1 MSFNRSIRHHTLRSD
16 ALLPFFDAIFG
27 VALTLLAFNI
37 PSNLDIQGPSE
48 SLLAPIGAYCLTG
61 TIVILYWFKMR
72 RLIVVCRFLHVPQLL
87 CMGQSILLICLFP
100 KLSNLVLR
108 YGSEAGTIFML
119 SRGQV
124 VNTVYLIVLFFFN
137 ALCFVF
143 AWSLTTTHYYKKV
156 NRDILSHIMG
166 GQALG
171 FVLILAMV
179 FAEFFVDTFNN
190 QYIFL
195 VPAVIIAEEILVAFR
210 FSDLRR

>member
-1 MSFNRSIRHHTLRSD
+1 MI
-16 ALLPFFDAIFG
+16 
-27 VALTLLAFNI
+27 
-37 PSNLDIQGPSE
+37 
-48 SLLAPIGAYCLTG
+48 
-61 TIVILYWFKMR
+61 
-72 RLIVVCRFLHVPQLL
+72 
-87 CMGQSILLICLFP
+87 
-100 KLSNLVLR
+100 
-108 YGSEAGTIFML
+108 

-124 VNTVYLIVLFFFN
+124 VNSTYLIVLFLFN